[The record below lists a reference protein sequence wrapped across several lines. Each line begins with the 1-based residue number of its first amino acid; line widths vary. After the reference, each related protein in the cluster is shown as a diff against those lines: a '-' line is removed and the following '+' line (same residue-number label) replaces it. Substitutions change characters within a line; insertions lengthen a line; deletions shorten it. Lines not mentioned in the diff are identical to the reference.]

1 MIPAPAGPVS
11 LLRVRTVM
19 RRHFY
24 VLWRNP
30 ARWFDI
36 AVWPTFDVL
45 LWGSLGAF
53 VAQENDASR
62 ATTPFLL
69 AGIMLFHVLF
79 QGQVGVATG
88 FMEETWSRN
97 LLNLMTTPLTE
108 LEYAAGLAAY
118 SFLKTILAM
127 GSVSLV
133 AFAFYGFGLGSVGW
147 SLVPVVAVLLV
158 VGFAVA
164 LFNIGLMLRFGQ
176 SAEIFT
182 WGINF
187 LLLAVSGV
195 FNPVSALPGPLQP
208 VARVLPTTYV
218 FDAARRVLDGAA
230 IPWGSVA
237 RGAAGSVVTVALAF
251 WFVVAMLR
259 TFRHRGYVTRFS

>member
-1 MIPAPAGPVS
+1 MS
-11 LLRVRTVM
+11 WLRIRTVA
-19 RRHFY
+19 RRHFL

-36 AVWPTFDVL
+36 GVWPLFDVL

-62 ATTPFLL
+62 AATPYLL

-79 QGQVGVATG
+79 QSQVGVATG

-97 LLNLMTTPLTE
+97 LLNLLTTPLTE
-108 LEYAAGLAAY
+108 AEYAAGLALFSLVKSA
-118 SFLKTILAM
+118 LAM
-127 GSVSLV
+127 LSVSLV
-133 AFAFYGFGLGSVGW
+133 AVAFYGFGLGEVGW
-147 SLVPVVAVLLV
+147 GLVPIVFVLLA

-164 LFNIGLMLRFGQ
+164 LVNIGLMLRFGQ
-176 SAEIFT
+176 AAEIFT

-195 FNPVSALPGPLQP
+195 FNPTSALPGPLQP
-208 VARVLPTTYV
+208 LSRVLPTTYV
-218 FDAARRVLDGAA
+218 FGAARTVLDGDDV
-230 IPWGSVA
+230 PWGDLA
-237 RGAAGSVVTVALAF
+237 RGFAGAAVAIALAYL
-251 WFVVAMLR
+251 FVVRMLA
-259 TFRHRGYVTRFS
+259 TFRKQGFVTRYS

>member
-1 MIPAPAGPVS
+1 MS
-11 LLRVRTVM
+11 WLRIRTVA
-19 RRHFY
+19 RRHFL

-36 AVWPTFDVL
+36 GVWPLFDVL

-62 ATTPFLL
+62 AATPYLL

-79 QGQVGVATG
+79 QSQVGVATG

-97 LLNLMTTPLTE
+97 LLNLLTTPLTE
-108 LEYAAGLAAY
+108 AEYAAGLALF
-118 SFLKTILAM
+118 SLVKSSLAM
-127 GSVSLV
+127 VSVSLV
-133 AFAFYGFGLGSVGW
+133 AVALYGFGLGEIGW
-147 SLVPVVAVLLV
+147 SLVPIVGVLLA

-164 LFNIGLMLRFGQ
+164 LVNIGLMLRFGQ
-176 SAEIFT
+176 AAEIFT

-195 FNPVSALPGPLQP
+195 FNPTTALPGALQP
-208 VARVLPTTYV
+208 LARLLPTTYV
-218 FDAARRVLDGAA
+218 FAAARTVLDGGAV
-230 IPWGSVA
+230 PWADLGRGFA
-237 RGAAGSVVTVALAF
+237 GAAVAIALAYL
-251 WFVVAMLR
+251 FVVRMLA
-259 TFRHRGYVTRFS
+259 TFRRQGFVTRYS

>member
-1 MIPAPAGPVS
+1 MS
-11 LLRVRTVM
+11 WLRVTTVT
-19 RRHFY
+19 RRHFL

-36 AVWPTFDVL
+36 GVWPVFDVL

-62 ATTPFLL
+62 AATPYLL

-79 QGQVGVATG
+79 QSQVGIATG

-108 LEYAAGLAAY
+108 AEYAAGLALFSLAK
-118 SFLKTILAM
+118 SALAM
-127 GSVSLV
+127 LSVSMVALV
-133 AFAFYGFGLGSVGW
+133 FYGFGLAEVGW
-147 SLVPVVAVLLV
+147 SLVPIVAVLLA
-158 VGFAVA
+158 VGLAVA
-164 LFNIGLMLRFGQ
+164 LVNIGLILRFGQ
-176 SAEIFT
+176 AAEIFT

-187 LLLAVSGV
+187 FLLAISGV

-208 VARVLPTTYV
+208 IAEVLPTTYA
-218 FDAARRVLDGAA
+218 FRAARTVLDGGAL
-230 IPWGSVA
+230 PWDDIV
-237 RGAAGSVVTVALAF
+237 RGLVGSVVAIALAF
-251 WFVVAMLR
+251 VFVVRMLG
-259 TFRHRGYVTRFS
+259 TFRRRGFVTRYS

>member
-1 MIPAPAGPVS
+1 MS
-11 LLRVRTVM
+11 WLRIRTVA
-19 RRHFY
+19 RRHFL

-36 AVWPTFDVL
+36 GVWPLFDVL

-62 ATTPFLL
+62 AATPYLL

-79 QGQVGVATG
+79 QSQVGVATG

-97 LLNLMTTPLTE
+97 LLNLLTTPLTE
-108 LEYAAGLAAY
+108 AEYAAGLALF
-118 SFLKTILAM
+118 SLVKSSLAM
-127 GSVSLV
+127 VSVSLV
-133 AFAFYGFGLGSVGW
+133 AVAFYGFGLGEIGW
-147 SLVPVVAVLLV
+147 SLVPIVGVLLA

-164 LFNIGLMLRFGQ
+164 LVNIGLMLRFGQ
-176 SAEIFT
+176 AAEIFT

-195 FNPVSALPGPLQP
+195 FNPTTALPGALQP
-208 VARVLPTTYV
+208 LARLLPTTYV
-218 FDAARRVLDGAA
+218 FAAARTVLDGGAV
-230 IPWGSVA
+230 PWADLGRGFA
-237 RGAAGSVVTVALAF
+237 GAAVAIALAYL
-251 WFVVAMLR
+251 FVVRMLA
-259 TFRHRGYVTRFS
+259 TFRRQGFVTRYS